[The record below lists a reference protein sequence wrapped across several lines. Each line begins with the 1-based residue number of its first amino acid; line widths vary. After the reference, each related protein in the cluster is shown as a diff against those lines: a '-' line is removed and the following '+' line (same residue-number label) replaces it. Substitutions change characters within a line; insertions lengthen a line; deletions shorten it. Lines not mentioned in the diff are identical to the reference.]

1 MHIYSAYKTKKNQTM
16 NKDLE
21 EGRKAFNTNYLIVG
35 SEHPAAGTNSN
46 INSLL
51 GLTFFSCFLFS
62 AAAAG
67 GVAAFS
73 EVLAAVSV
81 LEDELGAAVEADEG
95 TLLQST
101 CTTEVNNNK

>member
-1 MHIYSAYKTKKNQTM
+1 MK
-16 NKDLE
+16 KDLE
-21 EGRKAFNTNYLIVG
+21 EGRKAFNTNYLIAG
-35 SEHPAAGTNSN
+35 SEHPAGTNSN
-46 INSLL
+46 IDSLL

-62 AAAAG
+62 AAAG
-67 GVAAFS
+67 GVAAFP

-81 LEDELGAAVEADEG
+81 LEDEQGEAVDADEG

>member
-1 MHIYSAYKTKKNQTM
+1 M

-21 EGRKAFNTNYLIVG
+21 EGRKTFNTNYLIAG

-62 AAAAG
+62 AAAG
-67 GVAAFS
+67 RVAAFS
-73 EVLAAVSV
+73 VVLAAAVSV
-81 LEDELGAAVEADEG
+81 LEDELGAAVDADEE

>member
-1 MHIYSAYKTKKNQTM
+1 MTVCTHLQCVPN
-16 NKDLE
+16 LE
-21 EGRKAFNTNYLIVG
+21 KSDNEQRSRGRKESLLIAG

-62 AAAAG
+62 AAAG

-73 EVLAAVSV
+73 VVLAAAVSV
-81 LEDELGAAVEADEG
+81 LEDELRAAVDADEG

-101 CTTEVNNNK
+101 CTT